1 MTITRMH
8 SAARPRIVVIAC
20 TIGALAGFSANSLL
34 TRAAVGPQLVDAVT
48 FTSLRLLAG
57 ALVLGALHA
66 LSTGERSASA
76 AAQAPPWAGAA
87 ALAGYAYAFAFAYTR
102 IDAGTGALLLFG
114 AVQMTMTGWGIGRG
128 ERPRAAEWLGL
139 GVALAGLIVLTR
151 PGQHAPDP
159 LGAGLM
165 IVAGGCWGGYSL
177 LGRQT
182 TSPLARTFTNFA
194 LAASVGLAVLL
205 LPLALHTT
213 TRGSTLAVISGAV
226 ASGLGYTLW
235 YRAVP
240 ALTRFRAA
248 LVQLSVPAV
257 TALAAWPLLDER
269 ITSRLVAASA
279 LILGGILVAC
289 TARER

>member
-1 MTITRMH
+1 MTITRML

-66 LSTGERSASA
+66 LSTRERSASA

-87 ALAGYAYAFAFAYTR
+87 ALAGYAYAFAFAYSR

-114 AVQMTMTGWGIGRG
+114 AVQLTMTGWGIGRG

-159 LGAGLM
+159 LGARADASPAG
-165 IVAGGCWGGYSL
+165 AGGSTRCSGA
-177 LGRQT
+177 T

-194 LAASVGLAVLL
+194 LAAGAGLAVLL

-213 TRGSTLAVISGAV
+213 TRG
-226 ASGLGYTLW
+226 
-235 YRAVP
+235 
-240 ALTRFRAA
+240 
-248 LVQLSVPAV
+248 
-257 TALAAWPLLDER
+257 
-269 ITSRLVAASA
+269 
-279 LILGGILVAC
+279 
-289 TARER
+289 ARWR